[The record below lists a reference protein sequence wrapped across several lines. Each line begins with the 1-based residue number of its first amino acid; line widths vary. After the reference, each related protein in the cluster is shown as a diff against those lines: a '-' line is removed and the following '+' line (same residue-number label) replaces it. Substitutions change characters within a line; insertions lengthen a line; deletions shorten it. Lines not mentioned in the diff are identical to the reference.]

1 MSHKYSEI
9 VKHIPNLKDHG
20 HLYMYYGTPYSDE
33 CDIYEDNNE
42 DGYLIVSHECD
53 SLCRAIADK
62 FGYDYEWLDILDEHE
77 IVFEKIFD
85 INIEKQ
91 DIDVIIALL
100 LYLVESVAYE
110 DIFIEALNNGYLIR
124 LIQRLNQFE

>member
-1 MSHKYSEI
+1 
-9 VKHIPNLKDHG
+9 
-20 HLYMYYGTPYSDE
+20 MYYGTPYSDE

-42 DGYLIVSHECD
+42 YGYLIVSHECD
-53 SLCRAIADK
+53 SLCRTIADK

-91 DIDVIIALL
+91 DIDLVIALL
-100 LYLVESVAYE
+100 LYLVESVTYE

>member
-1 MSHKYSEI
+1 M
-9 VKHIPNLKDHG
+9 LC
-20 HLYMYYGTPYSDE
+20 SDE
-33 CDIYEDNNE
+33 CDIYEDYNE

-91 DIDVIIALL
+91 DIDVVIALL
-100 LYLVESVAYE
+100 LYLVESVTYE

-124 LIQRLNQFE
+124 LIQRLNHFE

>member
-1 MSHKYSEI
+1 
-9 VKHIPNLKDHG
+9 
-20 HLYMYYGTPYSDE
+20 
-33 CDIYEDNNE
+33 
-42 DGYLIVSHECD
+42 
-53 SLCRAIADK
+53 